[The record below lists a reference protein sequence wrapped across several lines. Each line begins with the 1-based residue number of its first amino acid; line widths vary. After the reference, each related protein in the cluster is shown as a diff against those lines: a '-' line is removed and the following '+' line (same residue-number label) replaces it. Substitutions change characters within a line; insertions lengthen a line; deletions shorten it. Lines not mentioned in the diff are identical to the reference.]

1 MTSPTGRIYATAL
14 TLFTFFLTWALVA
27 ARPWPSSAAST
38 PDPRLRA
45 LAAREQK
52 LQRESIATRRLVQ
65 RRWAAYRSQLAAA
78 TPRSPPPK
86 PLLPPLHP
94 PFGSSASRP
103 SRPRAP
109 RDAAEVQGDGHGR
122 RAARSRRP
130 G

>member
-27 ARPWPSSAAST
+27 ARPWPSSAVST

-65 RRWAAYRSQLAAA
+65 RRWAAYRSQLAARNSQLA
-78 TPRSPPPK
+78 
-86 PLLPPLHP
+86 
-94 PFGSSASRP
+94 
-103 SRPRAP
+103 
-109 RDAAEVQGDGHGR
+109 AAEAQ
-122 RAARSRRP
+122 AAAAAAAPPAVRIVSQP
-130 G
+130 AVTATSSS